1 MLSGAPG
8 AGRRAQPEI
17 ASEIEIKFFFTGPG
31 GDTWLSSWGRMG
43 RSRQGACRQGPGPGA
58 LAFIRVCGPVLW
70 GPQARAC
77 WSFNP
82 KVPGSGK
89 PQGLH
94 KGRPGRE
101 TVAHKDCWGNHGL
114 CGLLSRVCTCMRG
127 QVSV

>member
-43 RSRQGACRQGPGPGA
+43 RSRQGARRQGPGPGA
-58 LAFIRVCGPVLW
+58 LAFIRVCGRVLW
-70 GPQARAC
+70 GPQSRAC

-89 PQGLH
+89 PRGCTREGLD
-94 KGRPGRE
+94 RRRLLTR
-101 TVAHKDCWGNHGL
+101 TVGGI
-114 CGLLSRVCTCMRG
+114 M
-127 QVSV
+127 VSVGCCLGYVLA